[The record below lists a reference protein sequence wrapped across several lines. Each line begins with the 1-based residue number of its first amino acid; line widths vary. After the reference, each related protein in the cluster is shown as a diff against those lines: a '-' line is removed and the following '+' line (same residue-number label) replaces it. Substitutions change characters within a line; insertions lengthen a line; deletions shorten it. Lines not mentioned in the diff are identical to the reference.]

1 MKCIKIQ
8 NTEEEKK
15 RPETR
20 WPGKDNPQKMTSE
33 KSRGKMALPNS
44 AGSATAKRVKRMHKL
59 WVSGVMGEKANLLE
73 PWFGQLLS

>member
-20 WPGKDNPQKMTSE
+20 WPGKGNPQKMASE

-44 AGSATAKRVKRMHKL
+44 AGSATAHRVKRMHKL
-59 WVSGVMGEKANLLE
+59 WASGVMGEKANLLW
-73 PWFGQLLS
+73 PRFGQL